1 MCNFA
6 RLFPACVR
14 ERMMH
19 VACVCVECRLFYVVS
34 MRKKLSYFVLVAAV
48 FAGIWGCSSIQ
59 QAINTGDADIVY
71 DQGLLYYNAGKW
83 NKAIILFETCEPYF
97 RGTSREDSLAFYKAR
112 CYFKNRDYA
121 NSSALFDEFRRTY
134 GRSAF
139 IEDAEAMYAISLY
152 NMCPAPERDQ
162 STTQQAIMA
171 ISEFI
176 SHHPQSEQMPIFD
189 EMTKDLTWRL
199 HEKSYLNAYTYYKI
213 ERYRS
218 AIMAFRNALKQ
229 YPTSHRREDVM
240 YYIVMSC
247 HKYAE
252 NSIDSKQMDR
262 YLETLDAYYTFVME
276 FPESKYSKDVERVAE
291 STKRFIDKNNEEE

>member
-1 MCNFA
+1 MCA
-6 RLFPACVR
+6 TCVHER
-14 ERMMH
+14 EIFFEESMKKNILYTILSL
-19 VACVCVECRLFYVVS
+19 AVV
-34 MRKKLSYFVLVAAV
+34 V
-48 FAGIWGCSSIQ
+48 GIWSCSGIQ
-59 QAINTGDADIVY
+59 QAINTGDANIVY
-71 DQGLLYYNAGKW
+71 EQGLLYYKAEKW
-83 NKAIILFETCEPYF
+83 RKASLLLETCEPYF
-97 RGTSREDSLAFYKAR
+97 RGTSREDTIAFYKAR
-112 CYFKNRDYA
+112 CYFKDRDFLT
-121 NSSALFDEFRRTY
+121 SSTLLDEFRRTF

-162 STTQQAIMA
+162 SSTQQAIMA

-176 SHHPQSEQMPIFD
+176 THHPNSEQMPIFD

-199 HEKSYLNAYTYYKI
+199 HEKAYINAYTYYKI

-252 NSIDSKQMDR
+252 NSVELKQMDR
-262 YLETLDAYYTFVME
+262 YLETLDAYYTFIME
-276 FPESKYSKDVERVAE
+276 FPESKYSKDVEKVAE
-291 STKRFIDKNNEEE
+291 SAKRYIEKNNEEE